1 MPKISTSSLKS
12 NSLGSAKPTRPAAKP
27 ARGKEAASATPI
39 LAGSSQA
46 NAADSV
52 TVSTAPKEEIKT
64 RFLDFIIISSLFL
77 IFFLCPMFF
86 TTLTAQGM
94 GFDKL
99 LLFYFLVLLG
109 TVAWICK
116 GAVKGEISFRKTAL
130 DLPLLFVLITL
141 IASTVMSVNRKES
154 IIGSYG
160 NSSRGLI
167 AAIVF
172 IMFYYFF
179 INNINTRRLK
189 VFFWAFISSGILIMA
204 YTLLQF
210 LGIFI
215 LPLNETHAAIF
226 NPLGG
231 VTGLTIY
238 LIALL
243 PLLITAASETKEIH
257 PKLKKFPLILIK
269 LFVVISVLA
278 NIVLLALLN
287 KFTIWPIAI
296 LAVFILLIFF
306 LAKIVSITNNN
317 LIMPA
322 TVFFLLIIFLVSG
335 NFRTLSRLNLP
346 GEISLPLKTSWQIA
360 KESFRANYFFGSGPA
375 NYYYSFSKYK
385 PLEYNNTPLW
395 NTRFDGAS
403 GMFFE
408 SIAALG
414 SIGALAVIL
423 AILVALIFS
432 ILNLLKTKQGNLRP
446 IVLGLLASSVSL
458 LAFGAINF
466 LDNALLLLFA
476 LIFSLS
482 VGTAIVLRPEKL
494 KEANF
499 SFQTS
504 ARHSLPLAFFIIF
517 ISATVIVMFVIG
529 VKVFLADYNAAQSIK
544 IDSIDGKIEKLN
556 RAVELAPYRDAYY
569 IGLANNYIALANKI
583 ALTSGL
589 NADVVKNINLAI
601 SSAKK
606 AVEINPAKAVNNEL
620 LALIYENAAVY
631 TKGGIIE
638 YMKYLTDSYDKVIEL
653 DPNNPVPYFRLAL
666 INVAR
671 ANVEQDQKEK
681 TKYMSEAIKQY
692 DLAIS
697 KKSTLSEAYYGKGI
711 AYERLSNLNEAIEQV
726 KSAVYNSNQNVD
738 YIFELGRLY
747 YNRGVSNAVL
757 APEPKSETTEEGE
770 AVPPEPSGKK
780 ILRNTDINTAEQIF
794 LQILQAVNNHAN
806 TQYSLA
812 LLYKTIGENDKAK
825 IMVSQL
831 LSTLQDEQQ
840 KDLVKKQFEG
850 LY

>member
-1 MPKISTSSLKS
+1 MPKISTSSSSSKS
-12 NSLGSAKPTRPAAKP
+12 NSLNSAKPTKPTAKSAKEKESAPAIPVSERPPQVNA
-27 ARGKEAASATPI
+27 GDSAIP
-39 LAGSSQA
+39 
-46 NAADSV
+46 
-52 TVSTAPKEEIKT
+52 PKEEIKT
-64 RFLDFIIISSLFL
+64 RFLDFIIVSSLFL
-77 IFFLCPMFF
+77 IFFLCPFFF

-116 GAVKGEISFRKTAL
+116 GAIKGEISFRKTTL

-141 IASTVMSVNRKES
+141 IASTVMSINRKES

-160 NSSRGLI
+160 NGSRGLI

-189 VFFWAFISSGILIMA
+189 VFFWTFISSGILIMA

-210 LGIFI
+210 LGIFV
-215 LPLNETHAAIF
+215 LPFSETHAATF
-226 NPLGG
+226 NPVGG
-231 VTGLTIY
+231 ITGLTIY

-243 PLLITAASETKEIH
+243 PLLLIAAAQTKEIH

-269 LFVVISVLA
+269 LFVIISVLA

-287 KFTIWPIAI
+287 KFTFWPIAI

-306 LAKIVSITNNN
+306 LAKIVSVTNNN
-317 LIMPA
+317 LIMPT

-346 GEISLPLKTSWQIA
+346 GEASMPLKTSWQIA
-360 KESFRANYFFGSGPA
+360 KDSFKANYFFGSGPS

-385 PLEYNNTPLW
+385 PLDYNNTPLW

-403 GMFFE
+403 GLFFE
-408 SIAALG
+408 SIATLG
-414 SIGALAVIL
+414 SIGALAAIL
-423 AILVALIFS
+423 AILAALIFP
-432 ILNLLKTKQGNLRP
+432 ILNLIKVKQGSLRP
-446 IVLGLLASSVSL
+446 IVLGLLASSVAL
-458 LAFGAINF
+458 LAFEAINF
-466 LDNALLLLFA
+466 FDSALLLLFV

-482 VGTAIVLRPEKL
+482 VGAALVLRPEKL

-517 ISATVIVMFVIG
+517 ISATVIVMFAMG

-556 RAVELAPYRDAYY
+556 RAVELAPYRDGYY

-583 ALTSGL
+583 AQQSGL

-606 AVEINPAKAVNNEL
+606 AVEINPEKAVNNES

-671 ANVEQDQKEK
+671 ANVEQDQQEK
-681 TKYMSEAIKQY
+681 TKYMNEAIKQY

-711 AYERLSNLNEAIEQV
+711 AYERLSNLNEAIEQI

-747 YNRGVSNAVL
+747 YNRGIANAKTVEESQP
-757 APEPKSETTEEGE
+757 AAEGEEPKPTI
-770 AVPPEPSGKK
+770 KK
-780 ILRNTDINTAEQIF
+780 VARNDDINIAEQIF

-825 IMVSQL
+825 IMVNQL
-831 LSTLQDEQQ
+831 LNTLQDEQQ